1 MARTLDEYRR
11 KLIDKIL
18 LAASPED
25 AIRFSETAIRS
36 LNEHKVHGY
45 IIVRF
50 IDKTLLNLE
59 EVAVHYGSV
68 KGSPKTIKIAFDHF
82 TQVRKKFQN
91 SAVS

>member
-1 MARTLDEYRR
+1 MARTLDEYRC

-18 LAASPED
+18 LAASPMD
-25 AIRFSETAIRS
+25 ALRFSDTAIRS

-50 IDKTLLNLE
+50 IEKTLLNLQ
-59 EVAVHYGSV
+59 EVATMGVGENQQ
-68 KGSPKTIKIAFDHF
+68 KNIKSAIDHF
-82 TQVRKKFQN
+82 THIRKKYLN

>member
-1 MARTLDEYRR
+1 MARTLDEYRH

-18 LAASPED
+18 LAGSPQD
-25 AIRFSETAIRS
+25 ALRFSDTAIRS
-36 LNEHKVHGY
+36 LNEHKVHSY

-59 EVAVHYGSV
+59 EVSALRIGENQYHNV
-68 KGSPKTIKIAFDHF
+68 KSAIDHF
-82 TQVRKKFQN
+82 VHVRRKYQD

>member
-1 MARTLDEYRR
+1 MARTLDEYRH

-18 LAASPED
+18 LAASPAD
-25 AIRFSETAIRS
+25 ALRFSDTAIRS
-36 LNEHKVHGY
+36 LNEHKVHSY

-59 EVAVHYGSV
+59 EVAALRIGETQYNN
-68 KGSPKTIKIAFDHF
+68 IKSAIDHF
-82 TQVRKKFQN
+82 VHVRRKFQN

>member
-1 MARTLDEYRR
+1 MARTLDEYRH

-18 LAASPED
+18 LAASPQD
-25 AIRFSETAIRS
+25 ALRFSDTAIRS

-59 EVAVHYGSV
+59 EVAALRIGENQYQN
-68 KGSPKTIKIAFDHF
+68 IKSAISHF
-82 TQVRKKFQN
+82 THIRKKYRN

>member
-25 AIRFSETAIRS
+25 AIRFSKTAIRS

-59 EVAVHYGSV
+59 EVAALRINETQSQ
-68 KGSPKTIKIAFDHF
+68 KLKKAFDHF
-82 TQVRKKFQN
+82 IQVRKKFQN

>member
-59 EVAVHYGSV
+59 EVAALRIGERQSQNL
-68 KGSPKTIKIAFDHF
+68 KKAFDHF

-91 SAVS
+91 STVL

>member
-1 MARTLDEYRR
+1 MARTLDDYRR

-18 LAASPED
+18 LAASPQD
-25 AIRFSETAIRS
+25 ALRFSDTAIRS

-50 IDKTLLNLE
+50 IDKTLHNLA
-59 EVAVHYGSV
+59 EV
-68 KGSPKTIKIAFDHF
+68 TIQCVDEKQQGNIKMAMDHF
-82 TQVRKKFQN
+82 RQIRKKFED

>member
-25 AIRFSETAIRS
+25 ALRFSETAIRS

-45 IIVRF
+45 IITRF

-59 EVAVHYGSV
+59 EVSALRIGERESQN
-68 KGSPKTIKIAFDHF
+68 IKMAIDHF
-82 TQVRKKFQN
+82 IRVRKKFQN
-91 SAVS
+91 STVS

>member
-25 AIRFSETAIRS
+25 ALRFSETAIRS
-36 LNEHKVHGY
+36 LNDHKVHGY

-50 IDKTLLNLE
+50 IDKTLFNLE
-59 EVAVHYGSV
+59 EAAALRIGDRPSQN
-68 KGSPKTIKIAFDHF
+68 IKMAIDYFM
-82 TQVRKKFQN
+82 QVRKKFQN
-91 SAVS
+91 NTVS

>member
-18 LAASPED
+18 SAASSED
-25 AIRFSETAIRS
+25 ALRFSQTAIRS

-45 IIVRF
+45 IIVRS

-59 EVAVHYGSV
+59 EVAVLRIGERESQN
-68 KGSPKTIKIAFDHF
+68 IKMAIDHF
-82 TQVRKKFQN
+82 MQIRKKFQN

>member
-18 LAASPED
+18 SAASSED
-25 AIRFSETAIRS
+25 ALRFSQTAIRS

-59 EVAVHYGSV
+59 EVAVLRIGERESQN
-68 KGSPKTIKIAFDHF
+68 IKMAIDHF
-82 TQVRKKFQN
+82 MQIRKKFQN